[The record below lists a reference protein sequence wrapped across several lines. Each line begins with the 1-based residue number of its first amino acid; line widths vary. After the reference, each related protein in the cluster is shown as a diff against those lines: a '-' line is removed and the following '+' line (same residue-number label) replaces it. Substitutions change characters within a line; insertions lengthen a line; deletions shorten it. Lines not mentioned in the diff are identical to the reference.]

1 LDETLSSFGG
11 FCDLLGLSKVR
22 DYLVSR
28 RVHEIQ
34 EWGLN
39 KLDAEGQ
46 ALQAELEERLKASTM
61 IPSVCTLTDIAF
73 WQALP
78 LRTTKSFLACST
90 EKVEKDTPAYK
101 VSCTLW
107 RDALPIILPNLLKFL
122 RYVPSHPRDRASTYI
137 QPRTLFPQ
145 SLQLDWTP
153 Y

>member
-1 LDETLSSFGG
+1 MDEALSTFGG

-34 EWGLN
+34 EWGQYR
-39 KLDAEGQ
+39 LDAEGQ
-46 ALQAELEERLKASTM
+46 ALQAELEERLK
-61 IPSVCTLTDIAF
+61 
-73 WQALP
+73 ALP

-101 VSCTLW
+101 VSCNLW

-122 RYVPSHPRDRASTYI
+122 RFVPSHST
-137 QPRTLFPQ
+137 
-145 SLQLDWTP
+145 
-153 Y
+153 

>member
-1 LDETLSSFGG
+1 MDEALSSFGG

-34 EWGLN
+34 EWGQY

-46 ALQAELEERLKASTM
+46 ALQAELEERLK
-61 IPSVCTLTDIAF
+61 
-73 WQALP
+73 ALP

-101 VSCTLW
+101 VSCNLW

-122 RYVPSHPRDRASTYI
+122 RFVISRPIY
-137 QPRTLFPQ
+137 
-145 SLQLDWTP
+145 
-153 Y
+153 